1 MRKNRPIGNQL
12 SFEVIKA
19 KLLCTVLVLGGGITV
34 LNLAQ
39 NYSLHYYCLSHRVP
53 MLATCCGRPETTRCG
68 TCPTRP
74 FPWHPQQT
82 LLMGQDTSVRL
93 TVAPEFFISN
103 NTGESELKSICLLC
117 YKTETS
123 VWCRNHRLLRFY
135 WYAVV
140 MLEVNISYVME
151 NRFYNMWSAISGFR
165 IWYKGVSA
173 KRNRKSS
180 MSHF

>member
-1 MRKNRPIGNQL
+1 MYCACFGRRHHCLTFHSKLQPALLLLIPQSSYVGNML
-12 SFEVIKA
+12 WKTRDHKMWHVSHTS
-19 KLLCTVLVLGGGITV
+19 LP
-34 LNLAQ
+34 LAPAADTADG
-39 NYSLHYYCLSHRVP
+39 SRH
-53 MLATCCGRPETTRCG
+53 
-68 TCPTRP
+68 
-74 FPWHPQQT
+74 
-82 LLMGQDTSVRL
+82 TSVRL

-103 NTGESELKSICLLC
+103 TWESELKSICLLC

-173 KRNRKSS
+173 KRNHKSS